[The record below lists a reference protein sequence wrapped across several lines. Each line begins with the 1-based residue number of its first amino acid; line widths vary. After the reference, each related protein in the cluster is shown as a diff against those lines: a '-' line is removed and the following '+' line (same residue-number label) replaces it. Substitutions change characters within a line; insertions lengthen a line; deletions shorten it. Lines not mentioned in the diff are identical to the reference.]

1 MDSGLRDYFD
11 EQLQQVLAEL
21 PERVDELLERMPLHV
36 EDYPS
41 QQVMDDMGIRYR
53 DALCGLYTGVPIS
66 DRSASHPPILPDVV
80 TIYREGILNLA
91 TDGRGKI
98 DPDELRKQMRITV
111 LHELGHHHGMDEDD
125 LAELGY
131 G

>member
-1 MDSGLRDYFD
+1 MDSELRDYFD
-11 EQLQQVLAEL
+11 EQLQRVLNEL
-21 PERVDELLERMPLHV
+21 PQRVHDLLDRMPLHV

-41 QQVMDDMGIRYR
+41 QQVMAEMGIRYR

-91 TDGRGKI
+91 TNHRGTI
-98 DPDELRKQMRITV
+98 DPVELQRQMRITV
-111 LHELGHHHGMDEDD
+111 LHELGHHHGMDEDE
-125 LAELGY
+125 LTELGY